1 MSAGTLEHA
10 DRKKGSSGAGSEQSP
25 KRTKKD
31 MANALVETLARGV
44 ARTDKPESA
53 EPPSSPRQSEG
64 ARLMRVLALGFAL
77 RLAVLALSPNF
88 VSKHLTTRVELGT
101 PVTSYKR
108 LVEGL
113 HLAAQGIS
121 PFDGG
126 LFHQSPLLLIL
137 FRVPFGWLPRIFSD
151 ALFVAADVLVALV
164 LAKIAANK
172 IALPGFARRPLV
184 PGETAFR
191 CPPSAVAML
200 YLFNP
205 LTLATCLARSTIVFS
220 HLATAS
226 ALYFGTSG
234 QIDIAIA
241 LAAVATH
248 LSLYPAVLV
257 APLSLMAG
265 GALQSR
271 SESKPR
277 SSFSVAGAVL
287 ALCKFATCFAAIHL
301 LFVLLY
307 GSQYFSA
314 TFEFTL
320 KATDLQPNVGLFWYF
335 FIEIFDEFRQFFIAV
350 FQLTALA
357 FTVPISWRFRSD
369 PLFGSVMLVGVIS
382 ALKSYPSWGD
392 LSLFLS
398 LIPIYEE
405 LVKYMQYTF
414 LSANLLLYG
423 VGLAPVFWHL
433 WIEQGS
439 GNANF
444 FYAATLVYVF
454 GQITLLFD
462 LGSAQLRRQLDI
474 EHPET
479 REKTVV
485 QE

>member
-1 MSAGTLEHA
+1 MSADTLEQA
-10 DRKKGSSGAGSEQSP
+10 DNENSKQSP
-25 KRTKKD
+25 EHKKREL
-31 MANALVETLARGV
+31 ANALVEALARGP
-44 ARTDKPESA
+44 AAHTDKPEQSA
-53 EPPSSPRQSEG
+53 QQPSSTAGSSEG
-64 ARLMRVLALGFAL
+64 ARLMRVLALGFVL
-77 RLAVLALSPNF
+77 RLFILTFSSDF
-88 VSKHLTTRVELGT
+88 VSKHLSTRVELGT
-101 PVTSYKR
+101 PVASYNR

-137 FRVPFGWLPRIFSD
+137 FRVPFGWLPQLFSD
-151 ALFVAADVLVALV
+151 VLFIAADVSVALM
-164 LAKIAANK
+164 LAKIAAKK
-172 IALPGFARRPLV
+172 ITLPSFAARPLV
-184 PGETAFR
+184 PGETAFY
-191 CPPSAVAML
+191 CLPSAVAML

-220 HLATAS
+220 HLATVC
-226 ALYFGTSG
+226 ALYFGIGG
-234 QIDIAIA
+234 QINTAVA
-241 LAAVATH
+241 LVAVATH
-248 LSLYPAVLV
+248 LSLYPAVLI
-257 APLSLMAG
+257 APLSLMASG
-265 GALQSR
+265 LPGRFKAGPQS
-271 SESKPR
+271 
-277 SSFSVAGAVL
+277 SSLATGAVL
-287 ALCKFATCFAAIHL
+287 PLLKFVVFFVAIHA

-307 GSQYFSA
+307 GFKYFSA
-314 TFEFTL
+314 TVEFTL
-320 KATDLQPNVGLFWYF
+320 QVADLQPNVGLFWYF

-357 FTVPISWRFRSD
+357 FTVPISWRFRKD
-369 PLFGSVMLVGVIS
+369 PLFGSVLLVGIVS

-392 LSLFLS
+392 LSLFLG

-479 REKTVV
+479 RERTVV